1 MTLFYIP
8 SVVLVRAIVRV
19 YTPEAAGMDPERILT
34 SIKVYILKAIAVRV
48 LYSGDIEV
56 ILPN

>member
-19 YTPEAAGMDPERILT
+19 YTLKAAGIDLERIFTL
-34 SIKVYILKAIAVRV
+34 IKVHIPKVVAVRV